1 MIPYFKKER
10 GTSIKSKLKEIMLDL
25 INDIIK
31 RQDLTLY
38 LEVKYQ
44 VYLQRFKIKQGYPF
58 SPVLSDVG
66 LRS

>member
-1 MIPYFKKER
+1 M
-10 GTSIKSKLKEIMLDL
+10 SKLKEIMLDL

-44 VYLQRFKIKQGYPF
+44 ICLHRFKMKQGYLF
-58 SPVLSDVG
+58 SPVLSDVA

>member
-1 MIPYFKKER
+1 M
-10 GTSIKSKLKEIMLDL
+10 SKLKETMFDL

-44 VYLQRFKIKQGYPF
+44 IYLQRFKMKQGCPF
-58 SPVLSDVG
+58 SPVLSDVA